1 MKISRELKTAIIVLG
16 GILLFILG
24 FSFLKSNPIF
34 KSYRTYYAVYDH
46 VGGLA
51 TGTSVSINGFPVGK
65 ILDIRFVDERGKL
78 LVTFSVENDFEFS
91 KSSKAVLFDTGI
103 IGGKGIQIVPVFDG
117 SSNSVSGDTL
127 PSFIKPGLTELVTQK
142 LTPLQAQLGSMLE
155 HADSVLSGV
164 NKTLDEEMTGDLK
177 STVANI
183 REITENFKQSSVTL
197 NKILQD
203 NKKKLDNS
211 LDNIE
216 GLSGNLKEVSGTL
229 ADADLGRTMEELQQ
243 TINGFH
249 QVVARLE
256 NGEGSVGKLLK
267 DEELYDNLT
276 GASLQLE
283 QLLQDMK
290 LNPKRYVHFSL
301 FGKRPK
307 PYEVPDED
315 ETETET
321 GEQ

>member
-1 MKISRELKTAIIVLG
+1 MKISREFKTAIIVLG

-65 ILDIRFVDERGKL
+65 IMDIRFMDERGKL

-91 KSSKAVLFDTGI
+91 RNSKAVLFDTGI

-117 SSNSVSGDTL
+117 SPVSVSGDTL
-127 PSFIKPGLTELVTQK
+127 PSSIKPGLTELVTQK

-164 NKTLDEEMTGDLK
+164 NTILDEDTRADLK
-177 STVANI
+177 ASMANLKD
-183 REITENFKQSSVTL
+183 ITDNFKSSSVAL
-197 NKILQD
+197 NGLLRD
-203 NKKKLDNS
+203 NKEKLNNS
-211 LDNIE
+211 MDNIE
-216 GLSGNLKEVSGTL
+216 GLTGNLKDVSGTL
-229 ADADLGRTMEELQQ
+229 AEANLGKTMEELQQ
-243 TINGFH
+243 TINGFN
-249 QVVARLE
+249 QVIAKIER
-256 NGEGSVGKLLK
+256 GEGSVGKLLK

-283 QLLQDMK
+283 QLLEDMK

-307 PYEVPDED
+307 PYENQEE
-315 ETETET
+315 ETEKETEN
-321 GEQ
+321 Q

>member
-1 MKISRELKTAIIVLG
+1 MKISREIKTAIIVLG

-65 ILDIRFVDERGKL
+65 IMDIRFLDEKGKL

-91 KSSKAVLFDTGI
+91 QSSKAVLFDTGI

-117 SSNSVSGDTL
+117 SPVSVSGDTL
-127 PSFIKPGLTELVTQK
+127 PSSIKPGLTELVTQK

-155 HADSVLSGV
+155 HADSVLSGF
-164 NKTLDEEMTGDLK
+164 NTILDDEARANLQGSMANLK
-177 STVANI
+177 
-183 REITENFKQSSVTL
+183 EITDNFKSSSAAL
-197 NKILQD
+197 NGLLRD
-203 NKKKLDNS
+203 NKEKLDNS
-211 LDNIE
+211 INNIE
-216 GLSGNLKEVSGTL
+216 GLTGNLKDVSGTL
-229 ADADLGRTMEELQQ
+229 AEANLGQTMAELQQ
-243 TINGFH
+243 TINGFNN
-249 QVVARLE
+249 VIAKIDR
-256 NGEGSVGKLLK
+256 GEGSVGKLLK
-267 DEELYDNLT
+267 DEELYDNLA

-283 QLLQDMK
+283 QLLEDMK

-307 PYEVPDED
+307 PYETQE
-315 ETETET
+315 EET
-321 GEQ
+321 GNKTEDQ

>member
-1 MKISRELKTAIIVLG
+1 MKISREFKTAIVVLG

-65 ILDIRFVDERGKL
+65 IMDIRFLDEKGKL

-91 KSSKAVLFDTGI
+91 QSSKAVLFDTGI

-117 SSNSVSGDTL
+117 SPVSVSGDTL
-127 PSFIKPGLTELVTQK
+127 PASIKPGLTELVTQR

-155 HADSVLSGV
+155 HADSVLSGINTV
-164 NKTLDEEMTGDLK
+164 LDDDTRANLK
-177 STVANI
+177 ASTANLK
-183 REITENFKQSSVTL
+183 EITDNFKSSSVAL
-197 NKILQD
+197 NALLRD
-203 NKKKLDNS
+203 NKEKLDNS
-211 LDNIE
+211 IDNIE
-216 GLSGNLKEVSGTL
+216 GLTGNLKDVSATL
-229 ADADLGRTMEELQQ
+229 AEADLGRTMEELQQ
-243 TINGFH
+243 TINGFNN
-249 QVVARLE
+249 VIAKIDR
-256 NGEGSVGKLLK
+256 GEGSVGKLLK

-283 QLLQDMK
+283 QLLEDMK

-307 PYEVPDED
+307 PYETQEEESGTKTED
-315 ETETET
+315 
-321 GEQ
+321 Q

>member
-51 TGTSVSINGFPVGK
+51 TGTSVSINGFTVGK
-65 ILDIRFVDERGKL
+65 IMDIRFLNERGKL

-91 KSSKAVLFDTGI
+91 QNSKAVLFDTGI

-117 SSNSVSGDTL
+117 SPVSVSGDTL
-127 PSFIKPGLTELVTQK
+127 PSSIKPGLTELVTQK

-164 NKTLDEEMTGDLK
+164 NTILDDDTKANLK
-177 STVANI
+177 ASMANLKD
-183 REITENFKQSSVTL
+183 ITENFKSSSVAL
-197 NKILQD
+197 NGLLRD
-203 NKKKLDNS
+203 NKEKLDNS
-211 LDNIE
+211 ITNIE
-216 GLSGNLKEVSGTL
+216 GLTGNLKDVSDTL
-229 ADADLGRTMEELQQ
+229 AAADLGRTMAELQQ
-243 TINGFH
+243 TINGFNN
-249 QVVARLE
+249 VIAKIDR
-256 NGEGSVGKLLK
+256 GEGSVGKLLK

-283 QLLQDMK
+283 QLLEDMK

-301 FGKRPK
+301 FGKKPK
-307 PYEVPDED
+307 PYETPEE
-315 ETETET
+315 ETEN
-321 GEQ
+321 